1 MADLVSGGAEEMVKY
16 AIKTIKNG
24 LEFGSTLQTGIET
37 VKALSPLLEKI
48 KSSTS
53 NDLLDRPR
61 DEDIVRLETKI
72 RGIEELVEKSKKIKR
87 TWWKSFS
94 FPRYQAKLQEKDEDF
109 QRHLAVHV
117 QMMIFAKVTEISEI
131 LMNMKNL
138 GQNQN
143 RGLCGAPVA
152 PHCMGMDDLLTQV
165 KIEMMKK
172 GVSVRV
178 LTGLGG
184 SGKTTLAKKLC
195 SDPEIKGKFGGN
207 IFFVTVSKTPDLKIV
222 AQTLFEHC
230 RREVPKF
237 QNDEDTINQLEL
249 LLKEVGSNPILLVL
263 DDVWPGSE
271 SLVEKFKFEMPDYK
285 ILVTSRDAFTRFGT
299 PCKLDPL
306 DHDHAVSLFHHFAEL
321 DDSSSSYM
329 HYKNLVHEIVKGCK
343 GSPLALQVIGGSLC
357 QQPFE
362 KWQSMMEFFQ
372 NKSILESKSY
382 FPNNTPDTD
391 LLGRLQESLDSLE
404 NNNKKNC
411 FIDIGLFPDDQGIPV
426 TVLIDMWTTLYNLD
440 EDGKEA
446 MAIVHDLKTRNLINV
461 ITTRK
466 VATETDMYYNS
477 RYVMMHD
484 LLRDLAI
491 LQSKGKPFEQRKRLI
506 IHLNGDDRPDWWIG
520 SNQQGMISRVHSF
533 VTGLFIKQKQ
543 LKVAACILSISTDE
557 TFSSDWCDMQ
567 PDEAK
572 VLILN
577 LRSDNYSLP
586 DFTKKMS
593 KLEVLIVTNYGFHCS
608 ELTKFELL
616 GFLSNLKRIR
626 LEKVSVPRLCILK
639 NLQKLSLHMCNTKN
653 AFESCSIQ
661 ISDVM
666 PNLVELSIDYCK
678 DLIKLPDG
686 FCNITKLKKLSI
698 TNCHNL
704 SAMPQDIKNM
714 VDLEVLRLCSCSDL
728 KEMPEFVAGLNKL
741 RCLDISDCV
750 SLPKLPDDI
759 GHLQKLEKLSM
770 KGCSELSVLPDS
782 VIYFGNLNHE
792 MHVICDEEGV
802 ALWEQYPN
810 IPNIKIY
817 KAEVEINLNWLH
829 GTRS

>member
-586 DFTKKMS
+586 DFTKKM
-593 KLEVLIVTNYGFHCS
+593 N
-608 ELTKFELL
+608 
-616 GFLSNLKRIR
+616 
-626 LEKVSVPRLCILK
+626 
-639 NLQKLSLHMCNTKN
+639 
-653 AFESCSIQ
+653 
-661 ISDVM
+661 VM